1 MVVGGEGGDA
11 SDETVHDAEVAMQV
25 TTRAG
30 LLFIAF
36 AAALGAFPVS
46 TLAQDNP
53 ADTMQLVRD
62 KIRADK
68 KLFIAENLQLTELE
82 AKAFWPVY
90 ENYQKRMNALN
101 DRMIKLIK
109 DYANNLQTMSDQ
121 TAKRLMDESLAIE
134 AERLKLRQAYLP
146 RFRKVLREK
155 QVARYFQLENKIQ
168 AAVSYELAA
177 EIPLVK

>member
-1 MVVGGEGGDA
+1 M
-11 SDETVHDAEVAMQV
+11 HV
-25 TTRAG
+25 TTRMG
-30 LLFIAF
+30 LLVIAL
-36 AAALGAFPVS
+36 AVALAVVAVP
-46 TLAQDNP
+46 TLAQDQQ

-68 KLFIAENLQLTELE
+68 KLFIAEHMQLTEPE

-90 ENYQKRMNALN
+90 ETYEKELSKVN

-109 DYANNLQTMSDQ
+109 EYANNYQTMSDQ
-121 TAKRLMDESLAIE
+121 TAKRLMDEYLAIE
-134 AERLKLRQAYLP
+134 AARLKIRQAYVP

-155 QVARYFQLENKIQ
+155 QVARYYQLENKVQ

>member
-1 MVVGGEGGDA
+1 MR
-11 SDETVHDAEVAMQV
+11 V
-25 TTRAG
+25 TTRMG
-30 LLFIAF
+30 LLVIAL
-36 AAALGAFPVS
+36 AIALAVVAIPAV
-46 TLAQDNP
+46 AQDQQ
-53 ADTMQLVRD
+53 ADTMQMVRD

-68 KLFIAENLQLTELE
+68 KLIIAENLPLTAAE

-90 ENYQKRMNALN
+90 DSYQQELSALN

-109 DYANNLQTMSDQ
+109 EYANNYQTMSDQ
-121 TAKRLMDESLAIE
+121 TAKKLMDEYLAIE
-134 AERLKLRQAYLP
+134 AARLKIRQAYVP

-155 QVARYFQLENKIQ
+155 QVARYYQLENKVQ

>member
-1 MVVGGEGGDA
+1 MRHRKDIH
-11 SDETVHDAEVAMQV
+11 ETEESMDV
-25 TTRAG
+25 TTRIG
-30 LLFIAF
+30 LLVIAL
-36 AAALGAFPVS
+36 AVALAVIAVPAV
-46 TLAQDNP
+46 AQDQR
-53 ADTMQLVRD
+53 ADTMQMVRD

-68 KLFIAENLQLTELE
+68 KLLIAENLPLTESE

-90 ENYQKRMNALN
+90 EAYEKELSKLN

-109 DYANNLQTMSDQ
+109 EYANNYQTMSDQ
-121 TAKRLMDESLAIE
+121 TAKRLMDEYLAID
-134 AERLKLRQAYLP
+134 AARLKIRQAYVP

-155 QVARYFQLENKIQ
+155 QVARYYQLENKVQ

>member
-1 MVVGGEGGDA
+1 M
-11 SDETVHDAEVAMQV
+11 HM
-25 TTRAG
+25 TTRIG
-30 LLFIAF
+30 LLVIAL
-36 AAALGAFPVS
+36 AVALAVVAVPAV
-46 TLAQDNP
+46 AQGQQ
-53 ADTMQLVRD
+53 ADTMQMVRD

-68 KLFIAENLQLTELE
+68 KLLIAENLPLTAAE

-90 ENYQKRMNALN
+90 DSYQQELSALN

-109 DYANNLQTMSDQ
+109 EYANNYQTMSDQ
-121 TAKRLMDESLAIE
+121 TAKRLMDEYLAID
-134 AERLKLRQAYLP
+134 AARLKIRQAYIP

-155 QVARYFQLENKIQ
+155 QVARYYQLENKVQ

>member
-1 MVVGGEGGDA
+1 MRHRKDTH
-11 SDETVHDAEVAMQV
+11 ETEESMDV
-25 TTRAG
+25 TTRIG
-30 LLFIAF
+30 LLAIALAVALTVI
-36 AAALGAFPVS
+36 AAPAV
-46 TLAQDNP
+46 AQDKR
-53 ADTMQLVRD
+53 ADTMQMVRD

-68 KLFIAENLQLTELE
+68 KLLIAENLPLTESE

-90 ENYQKRMNALN
+90 EAYEKELSKLN

-109 DYANNLQTMSDQ
+109 EYANNYQTMSDQ
-121 TAKRLMDESLAIE
+121 TAKRLMDEYLAID
-134 AERLKLRQAYLP
+134 AARLKIHQAYVP

-155 QVARYFQLENKIQ
+155 QVARYYQIENKVQ

>member
-1 MVVGGEGGDA
+1 
-11 SDETVHDAEVAMQV
+11 MQV
-25 TTRAG
+25 TTRMG
-30 LLFIAF
+30 LLVIAL
-36 AAALGAFPVS
+36 AIALAVVAIPAV
-46 TLAQDNP
+46 AQDQQ
-53 ADTMQLVRD
+53 ADTMQMVRD

-68 KLFIAENLQLTELE
+68 KLIIAENLPLTAAE

-90 ENYQKRMNALN
+90 GSYQQELRALN

-109 DYANNLQTMSDQ
+109 EYANNYQTMSDQ
-121 TAKRLMDESLAIE
+121 TAKRLMDEYLAID
-134 AERLKLRQAYLP
+134 AARLKIRQAYVP

-155 QVARYFQLENKIQ
+155 QVARYYQLENKVQ

>member
-1 MVVGGEGGDA
+1 MRHGKN
-11 SDETVHDAEVAMQV
+11 SHETEESMHV
-25 TTRAG
+25 TTRLG
-30 LLFIAF
+30 LLVIALAVALAAVAVP
-36 AAALGAFPVS
+36 AAA
-46 TLAQDNP
+46 QDQQ
-53 ADTMQLVRD
+53 ADTMQMVRD

-68 KLFIAENLQLTELE
+68 KLLIAENLPLTESE

-90 ENYQKRMNALN
+90 DNYQKEMSALN

-109 DYANNLQTMSDQ
+109 EYANNYQTMSDQ
-121 TAKRLMDESLAIE
+121 TAKKLMDEYLAID
-134 AERLKLRQAYLP
+134 AARLKIRQAYVP

-155 QVARYFQLENKIQ
+155 QVARYYQLENKVQ

>member
-1 MVVGGEGGDA
+1 MKWGE
-11 SDETVHDAEVAMQV
+11 SMRV
-25 TTRAG
+25 TTRMG
-30 LLFIAF
+30 LLVIAL
-36 AAALGAFPVS
+36 AIALAVVAIPAV
-46 TLAQDNP
+46 AQDQQ
-53 ADTMQLVRD
+53 ADTMQMVRD

-68 KLFIAENLQLTELE
+68 KLIIAENLPLTAAE

-90 ENYQKRMNALN
+90 DSYQQELSALN

-109 DYANNLQTMSDQ
+109 EYANNYQTMSDQ
-121 TAKRLMDESLAIE
+121 TAKKLMDEYLAIE
-134 AERLKLRQAYLP
+134 AARLKIRQAYVP

-155 QVARYFQLENKIQ
+155 QVARYYQLENKVQ